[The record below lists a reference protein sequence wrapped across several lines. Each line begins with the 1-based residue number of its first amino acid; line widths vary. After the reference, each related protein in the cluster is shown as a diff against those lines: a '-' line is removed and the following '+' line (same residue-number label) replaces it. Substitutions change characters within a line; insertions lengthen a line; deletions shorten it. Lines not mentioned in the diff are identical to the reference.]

1 LGGLD
6 RGAEGAENETP
17 KAPRGGKW
25 GGGIPQDLSSY
36 GPAPGLTPRDSLRTV
51 TDTSENI
58 HFYGFFNFLF
68 PYIFLFFSFF
78 SFWFRAVDYFQL
90 LSAR

>member
-1 LGGLD
+1 MG
-6 RGAEGAENETP
+6 R
-17 KAPRGGKW
+17 
-25 GGGIPQDLSSY
+25 GIPQDLSSY
-36 GPAPGLTPRDSLRTV
+36 GPAPGLTPLDSLRTV

-58 HFYGFFNFLF
+58 HFYGFLF
-68 PYIFLFFSFF
+68 FISLYIFFSFF